1 MLTSTFQDLRYALRA
16 LLKHRNFTTAA
27 LLTLA
32 LGIGINTSIF
42 TLLYSVAF
50 RPLAVKDPASVVN
63 VYQTLEGEFSR
74 QVEGS
79 VELLSYPEYLNYR
92 DRVGG
97 VSGLAASADVKLY
110 LGGNNVERING
121 LMVTDNYF
129 SLLGGGS
136 ALGRTFFDKECQAP
150 LQCPVAVLSYGFWQR
165 RFGSDQSVIGTPL
178 TLNRQRFT
186 VIGVAARDFKGAEM
200 AVPDVWVP
208 VTMQPVLMP
217 DSKFLDL
224 PNCSWLNVVGRLKDN
239 ASLPQLQAE
248 MQLVAAQMDH
258 DYPGRKSVIN
268 VMKGSYL
275 NSPEIRSEGLPI
287 ALLLMGVVGLV

>member
-1 MLTSTFQDLRYALRA
+1 MFASTFQDLRYASRA
-16 LLKHRNFTTAA
+16 LLKHRNFTAAA

-50 RPLAVKDPASVVN
+50 RPLAVKDPDRVVN

-92 DRVGG
+92 DGVAG
-97 VSGLAASADVKLY
+97 VSGLAASSDVKLY

-136 ALGRTFFDKECQAP
+136 ALGRTFFDKECQTP
-150 LQCPVAVLSYGFWQR
+150 LQCPVAVLSHGFWQR
-165 RFGSDQSVIGTPL
+165 RFGSDQSVVGTSI

-186 VIGVAARDFKGAEM
+186 VLGVAAPDFHGAEM
-200 AVPDVWVP
+200 TVPDVWIP
-208 VTMQPVLMP
+208 VTMQPAVMP
-217 DSKFLDL
+217 ENKFLDT
-224 PNCSWLNVVGRLKDN
+224 P
-239 ASLPQLQAE
+239 
-248 MQLVAAQMDH
+248 
-258 DYPGRKSVIN
+258 
-268 VMKGSYL
+268 
-275 NSPEIRSEGLPI
+275 
-287 ALLLMGVVGLV
+287 

>member
-1 MLTSTFQDLRYALRA
+1 MLTSTFHDLRYSLRS
-16 LLKHRNFTTAA
+16 LLKPRNFTVAA

-32 LGIGINTSIF
+32 LGIGINTTIF

-50 RPLAVKDPASVVN
+50 RPLQVKDPDRVVN

-92 DRVGG
+92 DRVAG

-110 LGGNNVERING
+110 LGGNNVERVNG

-129 SLLGGGS
+129 SVLGGGS

-165 RFGSDQSVIGTPL
+165 RFGSDTSVIGTSI

-186 VIGVAARDFKGAEM
+186 VLGVAS
-200 AVPDVWVP
+200 PD
-208 VTMQPVLMP
+208 
-217 DSKFLDL
+217 
-224 PNCSWLNVVGRLKDN
+224 
-239 ASLPQLQAE
+239 
-248 MQLVAAQMDH
+248 
-258 DYPGRKSVIN
+258 
-268 VMKGSYL
+268 
-275 NSPEIRSEGLPI
+275 
-287 ALLLMGVVGLV
+287 